1 MMDWA
6 KRNPLAALL
15 ALAVALLV
23 AAIAAEA
30 FLESH
35 ISGPGP
41 AASARKPPPAQA
53 KLLPPLTVATAEQE
67 YPETAARP
75 LFIPTRRPA
84 PVAEGAGQQRF
95 QKGQFSLA
103 GVISAG
109 SLRIAMLKEKT
120 NGHIHRVEL
129 GKDVNGIIVE
139 RIEPEEV
146 TLAQGGDREVL
157 SLAVQKGPPAGPHTP
172 HASGPF
178 VPAPE
183 VNPAGAPPAAGFP
196 VPGQPFV
203 PPGVAPGTQPGNPL
217 ARSAPNPPAGQLTP
231 EELLARR
238 RARRAI
244 PAQPQQQQQ

>member
-1 MMDWA
+1 MTMDWA

-15 ALAVALLV
+15 ALVVAVLV

-30 FLESH
+30 LLENR
-35 ISGPGP
+35 ISGPA
-41 AASARKPPPAQA
+41 AASARKPSGAQA
-53 KLLPPLTVATAEQE
+53 KLLPPLTIASAEHD
-67 YPETAARP
+67 YPETADRP

-84 PVAEGAGQQRF
+84 PVVEGAGQQRF
-95 QKGQFSLA
+95 QKGQFALA

-120 NGHIHRVEL
+120 NGHIHRVEQ

-139 RIEPEEV
+139 RIEPEAV
-146 TLAQGGDREVL
+146 TLALGGDREVL
-157 SLAVQKGPPAGPHTP
+157 SLAVQKGPATGPNTP
-172 HASGPF
+172 HAAGMF

-183 VNPAGAPPAAGFP
+183 VNPAAAPPAAGFP

-217 ARSAPNPPAGQLTP
+217 ARSAPAGQLTP

-238 RARRAI
+238 RARRGI
-244 PAQPQQQQQ
+244 PAQPQPQPQ